1 MVDMVLGMKK
11 KVDLLAGIPLFA
23 GLSKRQ
29 LSEVAL
35 IADEMSFPPGR
46 TLIEEDTRGR
56 EFIVIVEGQAKVTR
70 NGRKV
75 NEIGAGSWIG
85 EIALVADVPRT
96 ATVTTTTTVRA
107 LVVSDHAFRGLL
119 ARVPPIAVKI
129 LASVAERLAE
139 YHRVPVGPPA
149 APPRGSVVSRRARAD
164 GR

>member
-1 MVDMVLGMKK
+1 MHLGKKK

-23 GLSKRQ
+23 ALSKRQ
-29 LSEVAL
+29 LAEVAE
-35 IADEMSFPPGR
+35 IADEISFPAGR

-56 EFIVIVEGQAKVTR
+56 EFIIILDGQARVTR

-96 ATVTTTTTVRA
+96 ATVTTTTAVRA

-119 ARVPPIAVKI
+119 TRVPPIAVQI

-139 YHRVPVGPPA
+139 VHR
-149 APPRGSVVSRRARAD
+149 AP
-164 GR
+164 